1 MTDGYFGR
9 ESMARR
15 VMTQRAVNLTYG
27 QRALIVGALH
37 PRLFQGTV
45 QSTTHRDRPYTRLGL
60 TARLFEAVFL
70 GTKEEADRALTFTA
84 KRHATVKG
92 TIEEHAGHRHP
103 AGAPYD
109 AADPGL
115 MWWTAA
121 FTLDSAEVMHDRL
134 VRRLTAGEREALF
147 QDFVTWAEL
156 FGMPRSAAPSSYD
169 DFRATFDAFLASDE
183 PHLTAEARQIGRYLA
198 GVDGTYPVPVPS
210 RPAFEV
216 LNRVIVASLPPKA
229 QDLYGLRP
237 TGVDRAVTGVVSLGS
252 RQVHQRVPLLPA
264 TPLLRGPAR
273 EFYKVPAATEQAN
286 LRRGRTSMPGI
297 SDRSVDASPDARPA

>member
-1 MTDGYFGR
+1 MKDGYFGPD
-9 ESMARR
+9 SMARQ
-15 VMTQRAVNLTYG
+15 VMAQRAVNLTYG

-70 GTKEEADRALTFTA
+70 GSKEEADRALAFTA
-84 KRHATVKG
+84 KRHVPVKG
-92 TIEEHAGHRHP
+92 TIDESAGPRHP

-121 FTLDSAEVMHDRL
+121 FTLDSAEVMFDRL
-134 VRRLTAGEREALF
+134 VRRLTSAERERLF
-147 QDFVTWAEL
+147 RDFVTWAEL

-169 DFRATFDAFLASDE
+169 EFRTTFDAFLASDE
-183 PHLTAEARQIGRYLA
+183 PFLTTEARQIGRYLA
-198 GVDGTYPVPVPS
+198 GLDAAYPVPATS
-210 RPAFEV
+210 RPVFEV

-229 QDLYGLRP
+229 LELYGFAPSPL
-237 TGVDRAVTGVVSLGS
+237 DRTLTGVVSLGS

-264 TPLLRGPAR
+264 TPLLRGPGRA
-273 EFYKVPAATEQAN
+273 FYKVPAATEQAN
-286 LRRGRTSMPGI
+286 LRRGRASMPGI
-297 SDRSVDASPDARPA
+297 SDRPLDPTA